1 MFGFPV
7 HARRHSGQADPVAAE
22 KPDQGATI
30 TVVYRKLAPED
41 GESLRRHYYRHHFDD
56 LRLRFC
62 GVLSERAL
70 AEYCERFDWKH
81 KIVIGAE
88 HAGVLRGVAE
98 LALPRKDGAQTAE
111 LALSVER
118 QFQNRGIGTE
128 LLRRGLLVA
137 RNRLVPAVSMT
148 MLAENGR
155 MHALAT
161 RHFADITSGQGETE
175 ALLWQAWPDSLSVIE
190 ELAWDGRSLFRA
202 VFPLAKPEQDS

>member
-1 MFGFPV
+1 MSG
-7 HARRHSGQADPVAAE
+7 HSNAARRRVGVAVKALAAT
-22 KPDQGATI
+22 PAATPQGNGS
-30 TVVYRKLAPED
+30 VPVYRKLSSGD
-41 GESLRRHYYRHHFDD
+41 GETLRRHYYRHHFDD

-70 AEYCERFDWKH
+70 ADYCERFDWKH

-88 HAGVLRGVAE
+88 IDGVLRGAAE
-98 LALPRKDGAQTAE
+98 LALPRDGVTQTAE

-128 LLRRGLLVA
+128 LLRRGLLIA
-137 RNRLVPAVSMT
+137 RNRLIPAVSMT

-161 RHFADITSGQGETE
+161 RHFADINTRNGETE

-190 ELAWDGRSLFRA
+190 CSETRNG
-202 VFPLAKPEQDS
+202 